1 VTEPGRHRFDADWRE
16 AVTLADGT
24 PVLLRLVRPDDK
36 TLLREGFDRLSA
48 GSRYLRFFAAK
59 QALTEAEIAQL
70 TEVDGVDHLALGAVH
85 RKPDGGWEGLGVA
98 RFVRDPST
106 PDLAEAAV
114 TVTDS
119 AQGNGLG
126 RLLLARLAEAA
137 RERGVTR
144 FVGEFL
150 ATNAQVRQLIEEA
163 CPDAR
168 LTARG
173 DVIRVEVPL
182 VDGGT
187 ARPSLQHLLRQAA
200 GGRLQLQLR
209 HLLLKDSE
217 RTL

>member
-1 VTEPGRHRFDADWRE
+1 VTEPARYRFDADWRE

-24 PVLLRLVRPDDK
+24 PAVLRLVRTDDK
-36 TLLREGFDRLSA
+36 ALLRAGFDRLSPD
-48 GSRYLRFFAAK
+48 SRYLRFFAAK
-59 QALTEAEIAQL
+59 QELTEAEIAQL
-70 TEVDGVDHLALGAVH
+70 TETDGVDHLALGAVH
-85 RKPDGGWEGLGVA
+85 RNPDGEWEGLGVA
-98 RFVRDPST
+98 RFVRDPSV

-114 TVTDS
+114 TVTDP

-137 RERGVTR
+137 RERGVTC
-144 FVGEFL
+144 FAGEFL

-163 CPDAR
+163 CPGAR

-182 VDGGT
+182 LGAGT
-187 ARPSLQHLLRQAA
+187 ARGPLQRLLRQAA
-200 GGRLQLQLR
+200 GGRLQLRLR

>member
-1 VTEPGRHRFDADWRE
+1 MTEPARYRFDASWRE
-16 AVTLADGT
+16 VVTLVDGT
-24 PVLLRLVRPDDK
+24 AAVLRLVRAEDK
-36 TLLREGFDRLSA
+36 ALLRAGFDRLSP

-59 QALTEAEIAQL
+59 QELTEAEVAQL
-70 TEVDGVDHLALGAVH
+70 TEIDGVDHVALGAV
-85 RKPDGGWEGLGVA
+85 RQGPDGGWEGLGVA
-98 RFVRDPST
+98 RFVRDPSV
-106 PDLAEAAV
+106 PDMAEAAV
-114 TVTDS
+114 TVTDP

-137 RERGVTR
+137 RERGIMR

-150 ATNAQVRQLIEEA
+150 ATNAQVRQLIAEA

-173 DVIRVEVPL
+173 EVVRVEVPL
-182 VDGGT
+182 PDAGAAG
-187 ARPSLQHLLRQAA
+187 PSLQRLLRQAA
-200 GGRLQLQLR
+200 GGRLQLRLR